1 MKIDQYLKP
10 KNIPGWLEKVLVSYQ
25 RKEYNK
31 IPTYPEVETI
41 SEFYTNHGCNTFV
54 DLGCWL
60 GVLSAQVKKAVN
72 PNKHIMIDAVPTY
85 LYLAKSLLTTEQL
98 DANIELIEMSIIDRE
113 EFPSHL
119 TVNLDDTL
127 NTSSIRTT
135 TKADITV
142 NLPIANPKTCNDA
155 AIEIFN
161 LAPNSTYLKMD
172 LDGVDYSFLK
182 SLISLNYLPSV
193 IHFEAWLMTPI
204 EFKECIS
211 ILAQFEE
218 LGYKVPNPL
227 ELLGADIRV
236 IVISR
241 QQFKN
246 IKVR

>member
-1 MKIDQYLKP
+1 
-10 KNIPGWLEKVLVSYQ
+10 
-25 RKEYNK
+25 
-31 IPTYPEVETI
+31 
-41 SEFYTNHGCNTFV
+41 
-54 DLGCWL
+54 
-60 GVLSAQVKKAVN
+60 
-72 PNKHIMIDAVPTY
+72 
-85 LYLAKSLLTTEQL
+85 LTTEQL
-98 DANIELIEMSIIDRE
+98 DANIDIVEMSIIDRE

-142 NLPIANPKTCNDA
+142 NIPIANPKTCNDA
-155 AIEIFN
+155 AVEIFN

-182 SLISLNYLPSV
+182 SLINLSILPSV
-193 IHFEAWLMTPI
+193 IHFEAWLMTPS

-211 ILAQFEE
+211 ILAQFES

>member
-10 KNIPGWLEKVLVSYQ
+10 KNIPGWLEKVLASQQ
-25 RKEYNK
+25 RTEYNK

-41 SEFYTNHGCNTFV
+41 REFYTAHTCNTFV

-72 PNKHIMIDAVPTY
+72 PNKHILIDAVPTY

-98 DANIELIEMSIIDRE
+98 DANIDIVEMSIIDRE

-142 NLPIANPKTCNDA
+142 NIPIANPKTCNDA
-155 AIEIFN
+155 AVVIFN

-182 SLISLNYLPSV
+182 SLINLSILPSV
-193 IHFEAWLMTPI
+193 IHFEAWLMTPS

-211 ILAQFEE
+211 ILAQFES